1 MRFKIKIIFTLLLFF
16 CITTYPAF
24 PQDTASARFF
34 PLKTGNSWTYSY
46 LRYIIFPTLFETGK
60 LRRDMSKDTIINNQK
75 YFYHPWW
82 LGINWL
88 RYDSANG
95 NLLFSNSSGGCS
107 IYSGDKILDSL
118 ASSLGNINYCQHNV
132 IFTRQC
138 VSINNE
144 NVFGFQ
150 KQVKEFK
157 HDGLTLSYLKYA
169 QDFGIVYYCTGE
181 PPPCTYYEWLQGCVI
196 NGVVYGDTSLTSVQ
210 TASNTIPEKIY
221 LSQNYPNPFNPI
233 TKINYELR
241 VTSDVELKVFD
252 VLGKEVAVLV
262 NERMD
267 PGSYSVEFDAR
278 LSTRQGSNLPSGIY
292 FYTLRAGEF
301 IETKRM
307 ILLK

>member
-1 MRFKIKIIFTLLLFF
+1 MKCKSKIIFTLTLFF

-24 PQDTASARFF
+24 PLDTASARFF

-46 LRYIIFPTLFETGK
+46 LRYIIYPHIYETGK
-60 LRRDMSKDTIINNQK
+60 LRREMNKDTVISNNK

-88 RYDSANG
+88 RYDSVNG
-95 NLLFSNSSGGCS
+95 NLLFRVSSGGCS
-107 IYSGDKILDSL
+107 IYSGDKIFDSL
-118 ASSLGNINYCQHNV
+118 ASSLGNINYCQHSAV
-132 IFTRQC
+132 YTRQC
-138 VSINNE
+138 ISINNE

-157 HDGLTLSYLKYA
+157 HDGLTLSYIKYA

-196 NGVVYGDTSLTSVQ
+196 NGVVYGDTSLTNVM
-210 TASNTIPEKIY
+210 TVNTSIPDKFY
-221 LSQNYPNPFNPI
+221 LSQNFPNPFNSVTNLEFGIPKSEFVSL
-233 TKINYELR
+233 KIY
-241 VTSDVELKVFD
+241 DM
-252 VLGKEVAVLV
+252 LGKEISILI
-262 NERMD
+262 NEQKNAGQYIIR
-267 PGSYSVEFDAR
+267 FDD
-278 LSTRQGSNLPSGIY
+278 SELPSGIY
-292 FYTLRAGEF
+292 FYTLRTGEF